1 MEALSEDAP
10 HKGHSTQVWSLSSP
24 SPHRLLVFL
33 AAGWT
38 DPKPVRCSQGLPL
51 GTGSFST
58 GLNNMHGKSTEL
70 DWHQVDQEGK
80 QKHCACTMN
89 LHVSQVAYASLH
101 PVLSFVVGRS
111 RALKAATSILM
122 CAGEAQSLGRWVIL
136 PGAVPGWEM
145 CPAAGSPAGCSAAA
159 SQRCQWTSPWRAH
172 YSCLD
177 ISHTPSRQR
186 FHLW

>member
-1 MEALSEDAP
+1 MPHTRDTAHRYGLSHPRHPIGSWCFWLLDGLTPSWWGALKD
-10 HKGHSTQVWSLSSP
+10 SLW
-24 SPHRLLVFL
+24 
-33 AAGWT
+33 A
-38 DPKPVRCSQGLPL
+38 QGLLAQDSTKCMGSPRSW
-51 GTGSFST
+51 TGIRW
-58 GLNNMHGKSTEL
+58 TEK
-70 DWHQVDQEGK
+70 GSK
-80 QKHCACTMN
+80 N
-89 LHVSQVAYASLH
+89 LHVSQVAYTSLH
-101 PVLSFVVGRS
+101 PVLSVLVGRS

-136 PGAVPGWEM
+136 PGAVPGWVM